1 MADHDTAALLK
12 HFKALGNESRLKL
25 VGLVADRERNV
36 QELAALLAL
45 KEPTISHHLAI
56 LKDAGLLA
64 MRIDGNTHW
73 YRLDL
78 DALNRI
84 NRSVFASDLTRV
96 PYEVDGEVW
105 EREVLRNFL
114 EDDRLTKIPDARKK
128 RWAILKWLARRFAVD
143 SRYTEAEVNAVLK
156 RHHPDAATL
165 RRELVGYGMLERAKG
180 TYRRTPESTWKS
192 F

>member
-1 MADHDTAALLK
+1 MTDRDTAALLK

-36 QELAALLAL
+36 QELAELLAL
-45 KEPTISHHLAI
+45 KEPTVSHHLAI
-56 LKDAGLLA
+56 LREAGLLA
-64 MRIDGNTHW
+64 LRVDGNTHW
-73 YRLDL
+73 YRLDR

-84 NRSVFASDLTRV
+84 NRSVLAADLTRV
-96 PYEVDGEVW
+96 PYEVDGEMW
-105 EREVLRNFL
+105 EREVLQNFF
-114 EDDRLTKIPDARKK
+114 EGDRLTKIPDTRKK

-165 RRELVGYGMLERAKG
+165 RRELVGYGMLERGKG
-180 TYRRTPESTWKS
+180 IYRRTPESTWKP

>member
-1 MADHDTAALLK
+1 MTDQDTAALLR

-25 VGLVADRERNV
+25 VGLIADRERNV

-45 KEPTISHHLAI
+45 KEPTVSHHLAI
-56 LKDAGLLA
+56 LNDAGLLA
-64 MRIDGNTHW
+64 LRVDGNTHW

-84 NRSVFASDLTRV
+84 NRSVFATDLTRV
-96 PYEVDGEVW
+96 PYEVDGEMW
-105 EREVLRNFL
+105 EREVLQNFF
-114 EDDRLTKIPDARKK
+114 EGDRLTRIPETRKK
-128 RWAILKWLARRFAVD
+128 RWAILKWLAGRFAVD
-143 SRYTEAEVNAVLK
+143 SRYTEAEINAVLK

-165 RRELVGYGMLERAKG
+165 RRELVGYGMLERSKG
-180 TYRRTPESTWKS
+180 IYCRTPESNWKP